1 MNFRAF
7 VFQNGGSLWDRRPLA
22 WFFKTYFLVL
32 RKKSKTHPLEFQVC
46 QGDRLTTVFFQLSI
60 TMGGLEWL
68 QFLQLRQRCLR
79 GVAQW
84 LVRRAC
90 LYGHLT
96 ADTPGEFPRSGVVKG
111 GVLGLTTTMPG
122 PLLWFHYWWNKFNL
136 TLGLGLFFFFGMFG
150 NFVDGGGCLGS
161 LISSWSPAPAR
172 VGFASQGY
180 KLPSL
185 KLREI
190 PEKMGRNPK
199 RKEAPTEPSIFRCTL
214 PVSFRGG

>member
-1 MNFRAF
+1 MNFWAF
-7 VFQNGGSLWDRRPLA
+7 VFQNDGSVWDHRPLA
-22 WFFKTYFLVL
+22 WFFKTYLLVL
-32 RKKSKTHPLEFQVC
+32 RKKSQTHPLEFQVC

-111 GVLGLTTTMPG
+111 GVLGWQQQCLGHFCGFTTDGT
-122 PLLWFHYWWNKFNL
+122 NS
-136 TLGLGLFFFFGMFG
+136 TLPWGLGLFFFFGMFG

-172 VGFASQGY
+172 VGFASQGLY
-180 KLPSL
+180 YP
-185 KLREI
+185 
-190 PEKMGRNPK
+190 P
-199 RKEAPTEPSIFRCTL
+199 
-214 PVSFRGG
+214 